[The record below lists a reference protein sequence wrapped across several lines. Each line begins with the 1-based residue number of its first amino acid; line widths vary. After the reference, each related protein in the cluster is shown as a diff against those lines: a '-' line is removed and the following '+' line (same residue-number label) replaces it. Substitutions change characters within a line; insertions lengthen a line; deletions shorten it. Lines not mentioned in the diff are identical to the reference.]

1 MNFWVAIA
9 SGTAGCISTY
19 HTSFITSQGKG
30 YICTRWTI
38 TSQIPC
44 QGKQLRRMPKIHC
57 IDRNSGCSNRKNKVT
72 LKTETYFSL
81 KTGDRQCGLFPGL
94 THVCLTPLL
103 STNGAS
109 TPRSETAVP
118 APSLPS
124 TSQPAAGRTG
134 ARRAFLLRT
143 LPGRVSKARQGN
155 LGKTVFRATSWGIS
169 RERGEKWIL
178 GDKQQVLPRAPSK
191 MQFTPGFALQPQ
203 VTSYLKKGTTV
214 PHYSQRH
221 RLTAGVP
228 G

>member
-1 MNFWVAIA
+1 MRTNGPEQQVASHAKRFSPA
-9 SGTAGCISTY
+9 SHVQRELVGALLY
-19 HTSFITSQGKG
+19 KPLSQA
-30 YICTRWTI
+30 
-38 TSQIPC
+38 P
-44 QGKQLRRMPKIHC
+44 L
-57 IDRNSGCSNRKNKVT
+57 V
-72 LKTETYFSL
+72 

-169 RERGEKWIL
+169 RERGGKWIL
-178 GDKQQVLPRAPSK
+178 GNKQQVLPRTPSK
-191 MQFTPGFALQPQ
+191 MQFIPGFALQPQ